1 VTTRKA
7 RPGISREHL
16 DTLLSLSGN
25 VARLGYLRKKKLLR
39 AACVEE
45 LNAATQNE
53 MRADTKRALALA
65 DCGILLA
72 QRLRRPALLA
82 QSLRIKAN
90 VLTAAGQYSEA
101 IELYDV
107 SLKLFTRAK
116 DKEGIAR
123 TLTAVIQPHIMLGTY
138 EKAFEAADR
147 ARQLFQTLGDTRRLA
162 RLENNLGNIYHR
174 QDRFEE
180 ALVHYERAYREL
192 LPHGDSEELI
202 ISLNNMSMCL
212 ISMNDFPRA
221 LETYQRAKEL
231 LKQRDLPLI
240 RLITDY
246 NVAYLYYLRGDY
258 RTAIEMLKGSR
269 LAAEEISYTYL
280 IALCYLDLSDIYIEL
295 NLSEEAK
302 SVAEEGHRLFHTTG
316 IGYEAAK
323 ALTNQAIAYG
333 QDGKTRRS
341 LELFAEAKV
350 LFEKEQN
357 EVYPW
362 LIDLYQAI
370 VLFHEGRHYE
380 GRRMARGAADYF
392 DQSFLKNKAVV
403 CHFVLAQVAL
413 RTGNPDEAHE
423 ECTKALEYLE
433 HLDAPILRYQAHFL
447 LGQVEQTNGNPAAAY
462 EQYQLART
470 YMEGLRSSLGR
481 DELKISFMKNK
492 SELYECLVDLYLDEN
507 FPENSQEEAFRCME
521 TAKSRSLVELIFR
534 HGGALPETKPGQ
546 SELVHKIRELREE
559 LNWYQHRIELE
570 QLRPEANAASR
581 IEKLRSDAQEKERQ
595 LLRVLSEAPASVA
608 GNVAGAPHQGM
619 ALDTIRNFL
628 EDDTALVEYFFVR
641 DTILAAVLTRKTLEI
656 GPVTTL
662 ARVSEPLRLLR
673 FQLSKFQL
681 QQQTA
686 EAASDNSYGATLA
699 HLGSLYS
706 ELLAPVRQQLTAR
719 HLVIVPHGPLHYLP
733 FHALRDGESFLAD
746 NYEISYAPSASVY
759 ALCHER
765 NGKPGNGSLVLGVP
779 DAHAPLIREEVECVH
794 RVLPG
799 SDLFLG
805 EAANHQTFLE
815 RARSSHI
822 IHVATHG
829 SFRPDNPMFS
839 GVRLGDGY
847 LYLYELYNMQMS
859 VELLTL
865 SGCAT
870 GLNVVAEGDELLGLI
885 RGALYAGAGALLL
898 TLWEVNDRSTTTFM
912 TSFYRQ
918 LPTAFS
924 KAAALAQ
931 AAREVREQHPH
942 PFHWAPFVLVG
953 KALSGTAGDFSEI
966 RK

>member
-7 RPGISREHL
+7 KPGISRANL
-16 DTLLSLSGN
+16 DTLLSLTGDST
-25 VARLGYLRKKKLLR
+25 RLAYLRKKKLLR
-39 AACVEE
+39 ASCVEQ

-65 DCGILLA
+65 DAGILLA
-72 QRLRRPALLA
+72 HRVRRPALLA

-90 VLTAAGQYSEA
+90 VLTAAGQYSQALEF
-101 IELYDV
+101 YDA
-107 SLKLFTRAK
+107 SLQLFTRIE

-147 ARQLFQTLGDTRRLA
+147 ARKLFQQLRDTRRLA
-162 RLENNLGNIYHR
+162 RLENNIGNIYHR

-180 ALVHYERAYREL
+180 ALAHYERAYREL
-192 LPHGDSEELI
+192 LPHGDSEELT

-212 ISMNDFPRA
+212 ISMNDFSRA

-231 LKQRDLPLI
+231 LKLRDLPLI
-240 RLITDY
+240 QLITDY

-258 RTAIEMLKGSR
+258 RTAIEMLKASR
-269 LAAEEISYTYL
+269 LAAEAISYTYL

-302 SVAEEGHRLFHTTG
+302 SVAAEGHRLFHTTG

-341 LELFAEAKV
+341 LELFAEAKL
-350 LFEKEQN
+350 LFEKENN
-357 EVYPW
+357 EIFPW

-380 GRRMARGAADYF
+380 ARRMARGAAAYF

-413 RTGNPDEAHE
+413 RTGNPQEARE
-423 ECTKALEYLE
+423 ECAKALEYLE
-433 HLDAPILRYQAHFL
+433 RLDAPILRYQAHFL
-447 LGQVEQTNGNPAAAY
+447 LGQVEQTTGHPAAAY

-492 SELYECLVDLYLDEN
+492 SELYECLVDLYLNEK
-507 FPENSQEEAFRCME
+507 FPQSSREQAFHCME
-521 TAKSRSLVELIFR
+521 TAKSRSLVELIFH
-534 HGGALPETKPGQ
+534 HGAALPEAKLGQ

-581 IEKLRSDAQEKERQ
+581 IEKLRGDAQEKERQ
-595 LLRVLSEAPASVA
+595 LLRVLGDAPGSLAE
-608 GNVAGAPHQGM
+608 NVAGTPHQGM
-619 ALDTIRNFL
+619 SLDTIRNFL
-628 EDDTALVEYFFVR
+628 EDDTALVEYFFVG
-641 DTILAAVLTRKTLEI
+641 DTILAAVLTKKTLEI

-662 ARVSEPLRLLR
+662 ARASEPLRLLR
-673 FQLSKFQL
+673 FQLGKFQL
-681 QQQTA
+681 QQQTS
-686 EAASDNSYGATLA
+686 EAASDNSYRATLS

-706 ELLAPVRQQLTAR
+706 ELLAPLRQQLTTR
-719 HLVIVPHGPLHYLP
+719 HLVIVPHGLLHYLP
-733 FHALRDGESFLAD
+733 FHALHDGESFLAD

-759 ALCHER
+759 ALCHSR
-765 NGKPGNGSLVLGVP
+765 DGKPGNGSLVLGVP
-779 DAHAPLIREEVECVH
+779 DAHAPMIREEVESVH

-799 SDLFLG
+799 SQLFLG

-815 RARSSHI
+815 RARSSRLIHI
-822 IHVATHG
+822 ATHG

-847 LYLYELYNMQMS
+847 LYLYELYNMHMS
-859 VELLTL
+859 AELLTL

-870 GLNVVAEGDELLGLI
+870 GLNVVAAGDELLGLI
-885 RGALYAGAGALLL
+885 RGALYAGARALLL
-898 TLWEVNDRSTTTFM
+898 TLWEVNDHSTTTFM

-918 LPTAFS
+918 LPTAHS

-953 KALSGTAGDFSEI
+953 KALSNAPKNFGEI